1 MSTTSIAIVKR
12 LEWAERLQNFKI
24 GKMRYIIN
32 VPFYADNLQEVTQAM
47 DKVAEAIGVEYISLS
62 SQDETTG
69 KRNFLTDKEY

>member
-1 MSTTSIAIVKR
+1 M
-12 LEWAERLQNFKI
+12 
-24 GKMRYIIN
+24 MRYIIN